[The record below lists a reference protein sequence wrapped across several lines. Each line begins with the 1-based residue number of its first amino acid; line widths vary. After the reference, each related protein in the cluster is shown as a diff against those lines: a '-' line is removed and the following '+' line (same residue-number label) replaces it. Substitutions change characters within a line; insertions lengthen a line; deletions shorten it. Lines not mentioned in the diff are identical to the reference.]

1 MQLTNRLNLPA
12 ALVRAIQN
20 DPYTK
25 GNSDYSATGLLK
37 PARMSELERRH
48 ASEIVEDAADRI
60 WSLVGQIGHTI
71 LERCSDADL
80 TEKRL
85 FAEIPYPP
93 DTARP
98 VRIISGQLDMEH
110 QCKILDWKF
119 TSSYSVKD
127 GAKDEWTSQTN
138 IGRWLCSKN
147 GIDVTEIE
155 IVAILRDWSKLEARR
170 DWKYPQQ
177 QVAVFKIPLWTFAET
192 EHFIYERVHAMESAR
207 LELPTCTPHER
218 WAKPEKWAVMKKG
231 RVRAIKLH
239 TNEEQARLQAE
250 AEKGYVEH
258 RPGESTRCEA
268 YCRAAAHCD
277 QFKQAARIEKGQG
290 PQ

>member
-1 MQLTNRLNLPA
+1 MTLTNRLNLPS

-20 DPYTK
+20 DPYTR
-25 GNSDYSATGLLK
+25 GDSDFSATGLLK
-37 PARMSELERRH
+37 PARMCELERRH
-48 ASEIVEDAADRI
+48 AGELVEDAADRI

-85 FAEIPYPP
+85 FAEIAYPP
-93 DTARP
+93 DAARP
-98 VRIISGQLDMEH
+98 VRIISGQLDVEH

-119 TSSYSVKD
+119 TSAWSVKD
-127 GAKDEWTSQTN
+127 GAKEEWEQQTN

-170 DWKYPQQ
+170 DWKYPQF
-177 QVAVFKIPLWTFAET
+177 QVAVFKIPLWPLEQT
-192 EHFIYERVHAMESAR
+192 EQFITERVHAMEMAKV
-207 LELPTCTPHER
+207 ELPECTAHER

-239 TNEEQARLQAE
+239 DNEEKARIQAE
-250 AEKGYVEH
+250 DEKGYVEH
-258 RPGESTRCEA
+258 RPGEDVRCEA
-268 YCRAAAHCD
+268 YCRAA
-277 QFKQAARIEKGQG
+277 QFCEQFNKK
-290 PQ
+290 